1 MLLAALVLLAVGSA
15 RAADP
20 TPPATLPDKQ
30 EGVTVYGRHIP
41 FHDPRF
47 KPAPTQPPPVEPDAE
62 MRASH
67 DPVTGA
73 QLGAFGDAYQSS
85 GPQSLNPANRDP
97 SLPGTGGR

>member
-1 MLLAALVLLAVGSA
+1 MAALALCAAGSV

-20 TPPATLPDKQ
+20 TPAAARPADPQ
-30 EGVTVYGRHIP
+30 EGITVYGRHIP

-47 KPAPTQPPPVEPDAE
+47 KPAPTQPPPVAPDAE

-73 QLGAFGDAYQSS
+73 QLGQFGDAYQSA
-85 GPQSLNPANRDP
+85 GPRSLNPANQDT